1 MSTKM
6 PVNEGYTVLMDGGKL
21 ANKAVLSKFLRVCVC
36 VCVLSHVWLF
46 AIPGTVAHQ
55 APLFM
60 GFPRQEHWSG
70 LPFPPP
76 GALPD
81 PATETA
87 SPESPVAGRFF
98 IPEPAGQPGGILHK
112 HQWVC
117 FVFFYLMR

>member
-21 ANKAVLSKFLRVCVC
+21 ANKAVLSKFICVC
-36 VCVLSHVWLF
+36 VCVSVLSHVRLF

-76 GALPD
+76 GDLPD
-81 PATETA
+81 PGTEHKSLV
-87 SPESPVAGRFF
+87 SPALAGGLFTTEPPGKLSRYQY
-98 IPEPAGQPGGILHK
+98 PEK
-112 HQWVC
+112 
-117 FVFFYLMR
+117 